1 MQFSGSIVL
10 INLSETDELHLS
22 SIQADNINFYSLSQ
36 HQVIPPKG
44 NATFVVF
51 FLPVSL
57 GYVESSL
64 VVKTNIGS
72 FFYQVSPDHLFWVL
86 NASQVRG
93 RGIPNPFDVKP
104 LTNAKIPSNML
115 YTRPI
120 ELYNPFPFPFVVEEV
135 FVSGGFLQLS
145 QPGARTGKPFRQ
157 TVCTMLN
164 GPKR

>member
-1 MQFSGSIVL
+1 MGSITL
-10 INLSETDELHLS
+10 INLSDDEELHLS

-36 HQVIPPKG
+36 KKVIPPKS

-51 FLPVSL
+51 FLPISL

-72 FFYQVSPDHLFWVL
+72 FFYQVCGVL
-86 NASQVRG
+86 SKLLSFQVRG

-104 LTNAKIPSNML
+104 LMGVKIPVNML
-115 YTRPI
+115 YTHPI
-120 ELYNPFPFPFVVEEV
+120 DLYNPFPVSFVVEEA

-145 QPGARTGKPFRQ
+145 QPGTRAGKPYRH
-157 TVCTMLN
+157 TVRCFSGLAH
-164 GPKR
+164 